1 MSTSLYHEA
10 PSPLHGQGLFA
21 TTDLPPGTKLLE
33 ERATWRISDKL
44 LKSDTQLLTSFRAL
58 RPKDRDSILT
68 FSGGFPDASTG
79 NKALNT
85 STKKDAAKR
94 LREILNRNAQVEE
107 EGLVIHKT
115 IARVNH
121 SCAPNSELSESSD
134 ERLAYLFTIVP
145 VRKGEELTINYHEPF
160 APYPARAK
168 FLDEIYRIPSC
179 RCRLCNLPISERQAS
194 DKRRV
199 DILTYLTCLNQ
210 AYQSAKNAR
219 LRRELPE
226 SAFATMAGGV
236 LVMIG
241 KLERLVQEEGIS
253 GGPFLAVYGPAF
265 HAAEA
270 IGEMRAARRYARRL
284 VEVGRLLGLERM
296 VSARAVLIAT
306 EEEGEEGEGSGGRG
320 GGGEDVSMGGADEE
334 GVESEDEEADYE
346 DVESDEEEEEEEEG
360 EEDADH
366 DDEDEDG
373 DDADGGDLDMDDMK
387 HKFDEIKQALT
398 RLGMT
403 GL

>member
-1 MSTSLYHEA
+1 MTTSLYHEA

-21 TTDLPPGTKLLE
+21 NTDLPPGTKVLE
-33 ERATWRISDKL
+33 ERATWRISNKL

-68 FSGGFPDASTG
+68 FSGGFDDPSSG

-85 STKKDAAKR
+85 STKKDAANR
-94 LREILNRNAQVEE
+94 LREILDRNAQVEE
-107 EGLVIHKT
+107 EGVVIHKT

-121 SCAPNSELSESSD
+121 ACLPNSELSESSD
-134 ERLAYLFTIVP
+134 ERLAYLFTTVQ
-145 VRKGEELTINYHEPF
+145 VKKDEELTINYHEPF
-160 APYPARAK
+160 APFPARAK
-168 FLDEIYRIPSC
+168 FLGKIYRIPSC
-179 RCRLCNLPISERQAS
+179 RCRLCNLPASERQAS

-199 DILTYLTCLNQ
+199 DILIYLNCLNQ
-210 AYQSAKNAR
+210 AYQSAKHAR

-236 LVMIG
+236 LVMIE

-253 GGPFLAVYGPAF
+253 GGPLFAIYGPAF

-270 IGEMRAARRYARRL
+270 IQEMGAARRYARRL
-284 VEVGRLLGLERM
+284 VEVGRLLGLGRM

-306 EEEGEEGEGSGGRG
+306 EEEGEVGKGSEGRG
-320 GGGEDVSMGGADEE
+320 VGGEDVNMEGDGKD
-334 GVESEDEEADYE
+334 GVESENEEDDDD
-346 DVESDEEEEEEEEG
+346 DVESDD
-360 EEDADH
+360 DAD
-366 DDEDEDG
+366 DSGEDED
-373 DDADGGDLDMDDMK
+373 DSDGEDLDMADIK
-387 HKFDEIKQALT
+387 HKFDEIEQALS

-403 GL
+403 RS